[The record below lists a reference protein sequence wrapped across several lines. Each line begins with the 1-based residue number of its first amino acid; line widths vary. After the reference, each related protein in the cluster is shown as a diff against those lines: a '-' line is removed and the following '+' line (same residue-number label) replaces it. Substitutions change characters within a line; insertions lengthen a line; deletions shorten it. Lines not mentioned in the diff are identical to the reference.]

1 MPSARTFTATGAR
14 RDASLT
20 ISLATRRRMVDVLD
34 QCADTYGLDYCPLV
48 RLAGLEH
55 GVIQCPQC
63 VHDESLGWVVGQ
75 MTYTT

>member
-1 MPSARTFTATGAR
+1 
-14 RDASLT
+14 
-20 ISLATRRRMVDVLD
+20 MVDVLD